1 MLSQS
6 MEMALVVLQ
15 NAAQAYAIIYAK
27 WQRVGFA
34 LTAAGFRG
42 F

>member
-1 MLSQS
+1 MLSQG
-6 MEMALVVLQ
+6 MKLALVVLQ
-15 NAAQAYAIIYAK
+15 KAAQAYAMIYAK
-27 WQRVGFA
+27 WQRMGFA